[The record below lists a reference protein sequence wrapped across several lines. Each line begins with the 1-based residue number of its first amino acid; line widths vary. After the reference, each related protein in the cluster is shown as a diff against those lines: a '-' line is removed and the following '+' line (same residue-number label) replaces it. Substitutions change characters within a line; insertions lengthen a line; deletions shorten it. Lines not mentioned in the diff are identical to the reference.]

1 MRKKKRSPNLSKY
14 DAPLKIQ
21 FERGVNAFKGK
32 QYIRN
37 INTVKV
43 IATVSPYKENTM
55 QHREWQRGYNFAY
68 FKNLERVKREEARRR
83 SNEVHAV
90 T

>member
-37 INTVKV
+37 INIVKV

-68 FKNLERVKREEARRR
+68 TKQLEKVKRDEARRR
-83 SNEVHAV
+83 SQEVHAV
-90 T
+90 A